1 MSDFYK
7 QREETILS
15 LQKKITELKEDIKNL
30 QIEIYVESFCDTC
43 KNKLNLPK
51 TKCAVDGCD
60 IFSRYE
66 SGENDYEQFVQAYE
80 GYWKKKYDEVLLEFV
95 KKIEGFRLKFEKED
109 GYMAVQ
115 FFEDVMEYKR
125 KLEARLK

>member
-15 LQKKITELKEDIKNL
+15 LQKKISDRIRCL
-30 QIEIYVESFCDTC
+30 SFNYSRTNNYGNCVS
-43 KNKLNLPK
+43 NGFLPK
-51 TKCAVDGCD
+51 EYGK
-60 IFSRYE
+60 IS
-66 SGENDYEQFVQAYE
+66 
-80 GYWKKKYDEVLLEFV
+80 KFV